1 MRYKAFLLIT
11 IFSLFSNSIIWSQKT
26 KPKTTDKKSTT
37 SNQPKVKPSM
47 IFSYLGNSTI
57 NDGKISKKVFD
68 SLLKQGLK
76 AKDSLGFSYSIDGFM
91 FNYGERNL
99 YEDSVGNPIILTDL
113 IMEYCKGDSLTP
125 TLKNNIFYKTK
136 PGDTAYFE
144 NIKVQT
150 SWGQMPAK
158 SMRLI
163 LTK

>member
-11 IFSLFSNSIIWSQKT
+11 IFSLFSNSITWSQKT
-26 KPKTTDKKSTT
+26 KPKTTDKKSTK

-68 SLLKQGLK
+68 SLLKQGIK
-76 AKDSLGFSYSIDGFM
+76 AKDSLGFNYSIDGFM

-113 IMEYCKGDSLTP
+113 IMEYCKGDTLTP
-125 TLKNNIFYKTK
+125 TLKNNIFFKTK

-150 SWGQMPAK
+150 PWGQMPAK